1 MGCQILQAEIKPFEP
16 DPDNAGVGKKSYPTF
31 FIFLILFLG
40 KMRCIISFLCLIL
53 YPVFVFG
60 QVNVNGV
67 VLNDN
72 NEPMVGANVIFENTY
87 YGVSTDFEGKFTFSN
102 VPAGDYNLKVSYI
115 GYEAYAKKMQ
125 IGQHAEQVI
134 ITLSSSDILADE
146 VVVKSTRASSDM
158 PLAYSDI
165 DKEEIEK
172 RNLGQDMPY
181 LLKMNPSTVVSSDAG
196 TGIGYTSFRIRGTD
210 MNRINVTVN
219 GIPLNDPESHG
230 TWWVD
235 LPDFASGVDNIQ
247 IQRGVGTST
256 NGAGAFGASVNLQ
269 TFKLRKDPYAELN
282 SSAGSFRTFKNN
294 VLFGSGLINGKFSF
308 DARFSKVNSDGFI
321 DRAFADLASLS
332 LSGAYYGNKSIF
344 KLIYISG
351 KERTYQAWDGVPGYI
366 LDTNRTY
373 NGIGQYTDKN
383 GVVRYYDNET
393 DNYWQ
398 DHLQAF
404 YSKEFNHNLFLNLAF
419 HYTKGKGYYEQYKE
433 MEDFEDY
440 GMDNVIVGS
449 DTITSTDMIRQ
460 KWLDNDFYGLTYA
473 LNYRKKNWDLT
484 IGGALNKYWGN
495 HFGKVIW
502 TQVAEKG
509 DYQYEWYRSRGIK
522 TDFNIYGKA
531 GWKPGTKL
539 NLFGDLQIR
548 QIWYNIDGIDDDLR
562 DLTQEYNYL
571 FFNPKFGVNYK
582 ISNNH
587 RAYFSFS
594 IANREPSRSN
604 LIDADPAGPVPTYE
618 TLYDYE
624 LGYGFSSRR
633 FAFDANVYFM
643 DYTDQLVLT
652 GEINDVGAPVM
663 TNVED
668 SYRLG
673 LEVVAG
679 FIISSKIKWEL
690 NATISRN
697 KILDYTE
704 YVDDWDTWSQRSMS
718 LGTTDL
724 SFSPALV
731 AGNSISYEPISN
743 LNIAIVS
750 KYVGKQYIDNTSN
763 EKRILNPYLT
773 HDLSVQYSI
782 YTNFIPEIS
791 LNFLLNNFINAS
803 YETNAWVYRY
813 YYQDVEQSM
822 DGFFPQAGIHFLFGL
837 KLRF

>member
-1 MGCQILQAEIKPFEP
+1 MKRII
-16 DPDNAGVGKKSYPTF
+16 YF
-31 FIFLILFLG
+31 FCLLLF
-40 KMRCIISFLCLIL
+40 S
-53 YPVFVFG
+53 VSAFG
-60 QVNVNGV
+60 QAKVNGL
-67 VLNDN
+67 VLDEN
-72 NEPMVGANVIFENTY
+72 NVPMVGANVVIENTY
-87 YGVSTDFEGKFTFSN
+87 YGASTDLDGKFTFSGI
-102 VPAGDYNLKVSYI
+102 PAGNYSLKVSYI
-115 GYEAYAKKMQ
+115 GFEDYIKKIP
-125 IGQHAEQVI
+125 IGQQDEQVI
-134 ITLSSSDILADE
+134 IILHSSDILADE

-181 LLKMNPSTVVSSDAG
+181 LLKLNPSTVVSSDAG

-219 GIPLNDPESHG
+219 GIPLNDPESQG

-269 TFKLRKDPYAELN
+269 TFNLRKNAYAELN
-282 SSAGSFRTFKNN
+282 SSAGSFHTFKNN
-294 VLFGSGLINGKFSF
+294 VLFGSGLINDKFSF

-321 DRAFADLASLS
+321 DRAFADLSSFS

-344 KLIYISG
+344 KVIYLSG

-373 NGIGQYTDKN
+373 NGIGQYTDKD

-393 DNYWQ
+393 DNYLQ
-398 DHLQAF
+398 NHLQIF
-404 YSKEFNHNLFLNLAF
+404 YSKEFSSNLFLNLAF

-440 GMDNVIVGS
+440 GMDDVIVGN
-449 DTITSTDMIRQ
+449 DTVTSTDMIRQ

-473 LNYRKKNWDLT
+473 LNYRKKQWDLS

-495 HFGKVIW
+495 HFGEVIW

-509 DYQYEWYRSRGIK
+509 DYQHEWYRNKGIK

-539 NLFGDLQIR
+539 NLFVDLQIR
-548 QIWYNIDGIDDDLR
+548 RIWYNIDGIDDDLR
-562 DLTQEYNYL
+562 DITQEHNYL
-571 FFNPKFGVNYK
+571 FFNPKLGVNYK
-582 ISNNH
+582 ISDKH
-587 RAYFSFS
+587 RTYFSLS
-594 IANREPSRSN
+594 VANREPNRNN
-604 LIDADPAGPVPTYE
+604 LIDADHAEPVPTYE
-618 TLYDYE
+618 TLFDYE
-624 LGYGFSSRR
+624 LGYGFKSGR
-633 FAFDANVYFM
+633 FALNANAYFM
-643 DYTDQLVLT
+643 NYSNQLVLT
-652 GEINDVGAPVM
+652 GEINDIGAPVM
-663 TNVED
+663 TNVDE

-679 FIISSKIKWEL
+679 FKISSKLKWEL
-690 NATISRN
+690 NATLSRN
-697 KILDYTE
+697 KILDFTE
-704 YVDDWDTWSQRSMS
+704 HVDDWDTWSQRSMY

-724 SFSPALV
+724 SFSPALI
-731 AGNSISYEPISN
+731 AGNSISYQPINN
-743 LNIAIVS
+743 LDIAIVS
-750 KYVGKQYIDNTSN
+750 KYVGKQFIDNTSN
-763 EKRILNPYLT
+763 DNRSLNSYLT
-773 HDLSVQYSI
+773 NDLSVQYAI
-782 YTNFIPEIS
+782 YTKFIPEIS
-791 LNFLLNNFINAS
+791 LNFLLINFLNAS

-813 YYQDVEQSM
+813 YYQDVEQNM

>member
-1 MGCQILQAEIKPFEP
+1 MKRII
-16 DPDNAGVGKKSYPTF
+16 YF
-31 FIFLILFLG
+31 FCLILF
-40 KMRCIISFLCLIL
+40 S
-53 YPVFVFG
+53 VSAFG
-60 QVNVNGV
+60 QAKVRGH
-67 VLNDN
+67 VLDEN
-72 NEPMVGANVIFENTY
+72 NEPMVGANVVIENTY
-87 YGVSTDFEGKFTFSN
+87 YGASTDINGKFIFSG
-102 VPAGDYNLKVSYI
+102 VPVGNYSLKVSYI
-115 GYEAYAKKMQ
+115 GYENYVKEIQ
-125 IGQHAEQVI
+125 IGQQDEQVNI
-134 ITLSSSDILADE
+134 VLRSSDILADE

-181 LLKMNPSTVVSSDAG
+181 LLKLNPSTVVSSDAG

-219 GIPLNDPESHG
+219 GIPLNDPESQG

-256 NGAGAFGASVNLQ
+256 NGAGAFGASINLQ
-269 TFKLRKDPYAELN
+269 TFNLRKKPYAELN
-282 SSAGSFRTFKNN
+282 SSAGSFHTFKNN
-294 VLFGSGLINGKFSF
+294 VLFGSGLINNKFSF
-308 DARFSKVNSDGFI
+308 DARFSKVTSDGYI
-321 DRAFADLASLS
+321 DRAFADLGSFS

-344 KLIYISG
+344 KVIYLSG

-373 NGIGQYTDKN
+373 NGIGQYTDKD
-383 GVVRYYDNET
+383 GVIRYYDNET
-393 DNYWQ
+393 DNYLQ
-398 DHLQAF
+398 NHLQIF
-404 YSKEFNHNLFLNLAF
+404 YSKEFSPKLFLNLAF

-433 MEDFEDY
+433 DEDFEDY
-440 GMDNVIVGS
+440 GMDDVIVGS

-473 LNYRKKNWDLT
+473 LNYREKQWDLS

-495 HFGKVIW
+495 HFGEVIW

-509 DYQYEWYRSRGIK
+509 DYKHEWYRNQGVK

-539 NLFGDLQIR
+539 NLFVDLQIR
-548 QIWYNIDGIDDDLR
+548 KIWYNIDGIDDDLR
-562 DLTQEYNYL
+562 DITQEHNYL
-571 FFNPKFGVNYK
+571 FFNPKFGLNYK
-582 ISNNH
+582 ISDKH
-587 RAYFSFS
+587 RAYFSLS
-594 IANREPSRSN
+594 VANREPNRNN
-604 LIDADPAGPVPTYE
+604 LIDANQFEPVPTYE
-618 TLYDYE
+618 TLFDYE
-624 LGYGFSSRR
+624 LGYGFNSGR
-633 FAFDANVYFM
+633 FALNANAYFM
-643 DYTDQLVLT
+643 DYTNQLVLT
-652 GEINDVGAPVM
+652 GEINDIGAPVM
-663 TNVED
+663 TNVDE

-679 FIISSKIKWEL
+679 FKISSKLKWEI
-690 NATISRN
+690 NATLSRN
-697 KILDYTE
+697 KILDFTE
-704 YVDDWDTWSQRSMS
+704 HVDDWDTWSQRSMH

-731 AGNSISYEPISN
+731 AGNSISYQPISN
-743 LNIAIVS
+743 LDIAIVS
-750 KYVGKQYIDNTSN
+750 KYVGKQFIDNTSSDN
-763 EKRILNPYLT
+763 RSLNSYLT
-773 HDLSVQYSI
+773 NDLSVQYAI
-782 YTNFIPEIS
+782 YTKFIPEIS
-791 LNFLLNNFINAS
+791 FNFLLINFLNAS